1 MKNQSH
7 DKGRR
12 AILKGLVGIPV
23 LAIAGFQSTA
33 SYAAMVAAD
42 DPTAKALAYTDKST
56 TAGKSCS
63 NCMLFQGGAAASGPC
78 PIFPGK
84 EVAATGWCKSW
95 AAKP

>member
-1 MKNQSH
+1 MKNQPH

-23 LAIAGFQSTA
+23 LAIAGLQSTT
-33 SYAAMVAAD
+33 SYAAMLTAD
-42 DPTAKALAYTDKST
+42 DPTAKALSYTDKST
-56 TAGKSCS
+56 MEGKSCS
-63 NCMLFQGGAAASGPC
+63 NCMLYQGGTAASGPC